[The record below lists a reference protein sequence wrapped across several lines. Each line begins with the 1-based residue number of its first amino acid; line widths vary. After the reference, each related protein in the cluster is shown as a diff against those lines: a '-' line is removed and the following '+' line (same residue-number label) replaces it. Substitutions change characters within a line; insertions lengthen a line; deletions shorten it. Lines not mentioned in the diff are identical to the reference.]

1 MWANRVIY
9 HLYIVVKSHANS
21 FYSFQDERFYITL
34 KTVFYCDVVTELF
47 FKFFIV
53 RVHNTSMYSVHVRIT
68 IFVLRSHCS
77 IKLKIVRNNVDIM
90 ERIAKLHV
98 CFEVKI
104 CISQDGKYN
113 IRVLKFD
120 MITYLRET
128 PVEVCRIQNG
138 CSPNTREV
146 PFKCEVCPLLMRIMF
161 VF

>member
-1 MWANRVIY
+1 
-9 HLYIVVKSHANS
+9 
-21 FYSFQDERFYITL
+21 
-34 KTVFYCDVVTELF
+34 
-47 FKFFIV
+47 
-53 RVHNTSMYSVHVRIT
+53 MYSVHVRIT

-98 CFEVKI
+98 YFEVKI

-120 MITYLRET
+120 MITYLRKT

-138 CSPNTREV
+138 CPPNTREV
-146 PFKCEVCPLLMRIMF
+146 PFKCEVCPLLMLIMF